1 MLTSM
6 EDCQGRIL
14 PFPPEKRFS
23 ALVFSPKAALR
34 KLAPKDSV
42 LACAV
47 LTGYVALYIGVG
59 FAGLELLSWAW
70 TKLFS

>member
-1 MLTSM
+1 
-6 EDCQGRIL
+6 
-14 PFPPEKRFS
+14 
-23 ALVFSPKAALR
+23 V
-34 KLAPKDSV
+34 APKDSV

-47 LTGYVALYIGVG
+47 LSGYVAFYIGVG

>member
-1 MLTSM
+1 ML
-6 EDCQGRIL
+6 
-14 PFPPEKRFS
+14 
-23 ALVFSPKAALR
+23 AFSPKAALR
-34 KLAPKDSV
+34 RVAPKDSV

-47 LTGYVALYIGVG
+47 LSGYVALYIGVG